1 MCSVKQD
8 SEKRFECCKK
18 NTKKKQQPFA
28 KYKTVTN
35 HVIPSNSVVET
46 VYE

>member
-18 NTKKKQQPFA
+18 KHKKKQQPFA